1 MKIASTDLALQSD
14 HAALTRNQSSET
26 LRAWRGERPDF
37 EGMQS
42 AVTRISD
49 AARQLFAAMP
59 AVPPVP
65 QGFASVTPT
74 IAPPATNPSATSSEA
89 QAIESASDAVDNDP
103 FLAMIRQMIEFL
115 TGEKVRVF
123 DMQSFSAEMHHV
135 ETQSSSTSESLQTT
149 NSGRAGYGVEYD
161 AHSVH
166 EESESTSFSAEGIVR
181 TADGQEISFKLDLEM
196 TRYYRE
202 ETNVSLRAG
211 DAVRK
216 DPLVVNFAG
225 AASQLSGEANRRF
238 NFDLNGDG
246 KAENLP
252 MFATGSGYLA
262 LDLNG
267 NGRIDSGKELFGP
280 QSGNGFAELAL
291 LDSDGNGWIDE
302 NDKDFKR
309 LGVWTPAA
317 EGSGELQ
324 SLTDLGIG
332 ALSLAHVATPFAL
345 RDADNNDLGVV
356 KSSGFYLTE
365 SGRAGTL
372 QEVDLTV

>member
-1 MKIASTDLALQSD
+1 MKIASTDLAMLSN
-14 HAALTRNQSSET
+14 HAARTRDHSTET

-42 AVTRISD
+42 PITRISD

-59 AVPPVP
+59 AVPP
-65 QGFASVTPT
+65 APT
-74 IAPPATNPSATSSEA
+74 FVPPATNTSAASSEA
-89 QAIESASDAVDNDP
+89 QAIESANDAVDNDP
-103 FLAMIRQMIEFL
+103 FLAMIRQMVEFL

-123 DMQSFSAEMHHV
+123 DMEEFSAEMHHA
-135 ETQSSSTSESLQTT
+135 ESQSNSTSESLQATD
-149 NSGRAGYGVEYD
+149 SGRAGYGIEYD
-161 AHSVH
+161 YNAVH
-166 EESESTSFSAEGIVR
+166 EEFETTSFSAEGVVR
-181 TADGQEISFKLDLEM
+181 TADGQEISFKLDIEM

-216 DPLVVNFAG
+216 DPLVVNFDG
-225 AASQLSGEANRRF
+225 AASQLAGQANRRF
-238 NFDLNGDG
+238 SFDLNGDG
-246 KAENLP
+246 KAESLP
-252 MFATGSGYLA
+252 LFTSGSGYLA
-262 LDLNG
+262 LDMNR

-291 LDSDGNGWIDE
+291 LDKDDNGWIDE
-302 NDKDFKR
+302 NDKDFNR

-317 EGSGELQ
+317 EGSGTLQ

-345 RDADNNDLGVV
+345 RGNDNADLGIV
-356 KSSGFYLTE
+356 KSSGLYLTE
-365 SGRAGTL
+365 SGQTGAL
-372 QEVDLTV
+372 QEIDLTV